1 MEEVLSKPIDTLNLS
16 VRAKN
21 SLDSDGVK
29 TIRDLVVRTEDDLM
43 NLRNFGSTSLEEVKT
58 KLRENNLTLGMRLS

>member
-1 MEEVLSKPIDTLNLS
+1 MEEILSKPIDSLNLS

-29 TIRDLVVRTEDDLM
+29 TVRDLVVRTEDDLM
-43 NLRNFGSTSLEEVKT
+43 NLRNFGSTSLEEVKS